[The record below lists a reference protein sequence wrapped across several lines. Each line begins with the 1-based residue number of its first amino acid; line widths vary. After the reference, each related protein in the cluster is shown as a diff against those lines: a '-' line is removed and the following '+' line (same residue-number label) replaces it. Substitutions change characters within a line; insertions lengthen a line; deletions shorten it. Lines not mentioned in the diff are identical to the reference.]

1 MHSFV
6 PAGIFLFPLGSV
18 FRLQQDSTS
27 RCLALCTAVCTHPH
41 PHLLTHLSIG
51 LLFLFLKLNPS
62 KHAVYWMCSQL

>member
-27 RCLALCTAVCTHPH
+27 RCPALCTAVCTHPH

-51 LLFLFLKLNPS
+51 LLFLYF
-62 KHAVYWMCSQL
+62 